1 MPLKINPGA
10 PHFDSNI
17 FWRYSQH
24 LIKSRDCFFV
34 TPQGLVS
41 KGGLLEYRK
50 IARVQFQ
57 SLLHLIE
64 RLPPTALP
72 SIDVAGQQRNP
83 RLVRQC
89 ASGRGAFLAGTV
101 VVLIGPRQMLRDS
114 EVSLT
119 RISAQIANRLNR
131 RFR

>member
-57 SLLHLIE
+57 RLLHLIE
-64 RLPPTALP
+64 RSPPTA
-72 SIDVAGQQRNP
+72 RP
-83 RLVRQC
+83 RSRT
-89 ASGRGAFLAGTV
+89 ASSKSSFTRVLNGMPLIRSLA
-101 VVLIGPRQMLRDS
+101 RKYAS
-114 EVSLT
+114 
-119 RISAQIANRLNR
+119 
-131 RFR
+131 

>member
-57 SLLHLIE
+57 RLLHLIE

-72 SIDVAGQQRNP
+72 SIDVAGQRSEEHTSELQSQSNLVC
-83 RLVRQC
+83 RL
-89 ASGRGAFLAGTV
+89 L
-101 VVLIGPRQMLRDS
+101 L
-114 EVSLT
+114 E
-119 RISAQIANRLNR
+119 
-131 RFR
+131 